1 MKTLVRRRQGRAAM
15 NTRLHVLLVEDS
27 ESDAE
32 LTILL
37 LTTAGYDV
45 VHERVETAGEMQ
57 AALDRQ
63 AWDIVLADYR
73 LPQFDAP
80 AALRL
85 LQRTGL
91 DIPFIVVSGT
101 VGEETAVAVM
111 KAGAHDYLMK
121 DNLTRLAPAVR
132 RELAEAQTRR
142 ERRQA
147 EEALRRSNLE
157 LQART
162 EELDAFA
169 HTVAHDLKSPLTL
182 IIGYADLLDQESQIF
197 CEAEMRS
204 TQHAI
209 ALTAR
214 KMNTI
219 IDALLLLAGV
229 RQMAVEMAP
238 LDMAQIFAEAQQR
251 LTNVIQEHRAE
262 IVTPAVWPTA
272 YGYAPWVEEVWVNY
286 LSNAIKYGG
295 QPPHIRLGADLKAD
309 GQVRFWASDQGP
321 GITASARTGLFAPFC
336 RLDHTNTNG
345 YGLGLSIVRRIVE
358 RLGGRVGVESAGVAG
373 QGSTFFFTLPSNV

>member
-1 MKTLVRRRQGRAAM
+1 MSVRLQ
-15 NTRLHVLLVEDS
+15 LLLVEDS

-32 LTILL
+32 LTLLL
-37 LTTAGYDV
+37 LTKAGYDV
-45 VHERVETAGEMQ
+45 VHARVETAGAMQ

-63 AWDIVLADYR
+63 AWDIILADYR

-85 LQRTGL
+85 LQQTGL

-142 ERRQA
+142 KRRQA

-162 EELDAFA
+162 DELDAFA
-169 HTVAHDLKSPLTL
+169 HTVAHDLKSPLAL
-182 IIGYADLLDQESQIF
+182 IIGYAELLDQEGQTF
-197 CEAEMRS
+197 CETELRS
-204 TQHAI
+204 AQHAI

-214 KMNTI
+214 KMNAI

-229 RQMAVEMAP
+229 RQAAVELAP

-251 LTNVIQEHRAE
+251 LAHMIQEHRAE
-262 IVTPAVWPTA
+262 IVIPAVWPTA

-295 QPPHIRLGADLKAD
+295 QPPHIRLGADLEAA
-309 GQVRFWASDQGP
+309 GQVRFWVSDQGP
-321 GITASARTGLFAPFC
+321 GITASARTGLFTPFT
-336 RLDHTNTNG
+336 RLHRANISG
-345 YGLGLSIVRRIVE
+345 YGLGLSIVRHIVE
-358 RLGGRVGVESAGVAG
+358 KLGGRVGVESAEVAG
-373 QGSTFFFTLPSNV
+373 QGSTFFFTLPAHV